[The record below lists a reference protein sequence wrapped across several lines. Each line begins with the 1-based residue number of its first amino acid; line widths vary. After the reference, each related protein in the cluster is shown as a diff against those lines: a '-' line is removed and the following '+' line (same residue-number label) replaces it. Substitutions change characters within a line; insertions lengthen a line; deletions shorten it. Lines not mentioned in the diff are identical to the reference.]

1 MEEKNY
7 INGLIV
13 KEKSFKE
20 KHNMSD
26 DDFNSMVSKAKQHKL
41 TLDDIHYL
49 MNKEKVDANHEH
61 LEKVN
66 GRLRKAEN
74 NITAIKTTGTTLAA
88 IIGAFLT
95 WLGLK

>member
-1 MEEKNY
+1 MSKNLNEYRGEVITHLEY
-7 INGLIV
+7 I
-13 KEKSFKE
+13 
-20 KHNMSD
+20 
-26 DDFNSMVSKAKQHKL
+26 
-41 TLDDIHYL
+41 
-49 MNKEKVDANHEH
+49 KEKVDANHEH
-61 LEKVN
+61 LERVN

>member
-1 MEEKNY
+1 MLLRHNKLNSEKMKKNLNEYRGEVITHLEY
-7 INGLIV
+7 I
-13 KEKSFKE
+13 
-20 KHNMSD
+20 
-26 DDFNSMVSKAKQHKL
+26 
-41 TLDDIHYL
+41 
-49 MNKEKVDANHEH
+49 KEKVDANHEH